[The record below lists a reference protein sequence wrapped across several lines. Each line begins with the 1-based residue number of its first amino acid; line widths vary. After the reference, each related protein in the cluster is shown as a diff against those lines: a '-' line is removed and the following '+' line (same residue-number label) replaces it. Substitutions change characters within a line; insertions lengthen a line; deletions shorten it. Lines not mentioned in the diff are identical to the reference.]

1 MGVAL
6 VSADKHPVGVD
17 REVEGGE
24 LLLVELDELHHL
36 DLSLLDVQEVDAV
49 VCAHGKQL
57 TFIHDPHETLDFA
70 TTNE

>member
-6 VSADKHPVGVD
+6 VSADKHPVGID
-17 REVEGGE
+17 REVDGGE
-24 LLLVELDELHHL
+24 SLLVELDELHHL
-36 DLSLLDVQEVDAV
+36 DLPLLDVQEVDAV

-57 TFIHDPHETLDFA
+57 TFIHDPHETLDFS